1 MSKRQL
7 TSKVLRS
14 AKLYKRE
21 GMPYAESMKTSLQ
34 SRQSTSLTCSP
45 NASAPFKKLMVAL
58 CALFPTPDCVL
69 TFLKAIMVGYIA
81 MLRTG
86 LPREMGTV

>member
-1 MSKRQL
+1 
-7 TSKVLRS
+7 
-14 AKLYKRE
+14 
-21 GMPYAESMKTSLQ
+21 
-34 SRQSTSLTCSP
+34 
-45 NASAPFKKLMVAL
+45 MVAL